1 MKVIACLDDR
11 CGMMFNNRRQS
22 RDRILIEDV
31 IKDLGKE
38 KIYISPYSQL
48 LFEVTDAKIKV
59 SDNPLE
65 AAKGDGVC
73 FIEDKHL
80 SEYKG
85 EIDILVIYRWNRHY
99 PCDFYFDLDIN
110 EYKLVESRDFEG
122 SSHEKITK
130 EVYKR

>member
-48 LFEVTDAKIKV
+48 LFEGMDAKIKV

-110 EYKLVESRDFEG
+110 KYKLVESRDFEG

>member
-48 LFEVTDAKIKV
+48 LFEGTDAKIKV

-80 SEYKG
+80 SEYKS

>member
-1 MKVIACLDDR
+1 M
-11 CGMMFNNRRQS
+11 
-22 RDRILIEDV
+22 
-31 IKDLGKE
+31 
-38 KIYISPYSQL
+38 
-48 LFEVTDAKIKV
+48 LFKGTDAKIKV

-130 EVYKR
+130 EIYKR

>member
-31 IKDLGKE
+31 IKDLDKE
-38 KIYISPYSQL
+38 EIYISPYSEL
-48 LFEVTDAKIKV
+48 LFEGTDDKIKV

-130 EVYKR
+130 EVYKK

>member
-1 MKVIACLDDR
+1 MRVIVCLDER
-11 CGMMFNNRRQS
+11 SGMMFNNRRQS
-22 RDRILIEDV
+22 RDRVLIEDI
-31 IKDLGKE
+31 IKDLKDE
-38 KIYISPYSQL
+38 KLLISPYSKM
-48 LFEVTDAKIKV
+48 LFEGTDAKIKV
-59 SDNPLE
+59 ENDPLK
-65 AAKGDGVC
+65 AAKQDEAC

-110 EYKLVESRDFEG
+110 EYKLVSSCEFAG

>member
-48 LFEVTDAKIKV
+48 LFEGTDAKIKV

-80 SEYKG
+80 SVYKG